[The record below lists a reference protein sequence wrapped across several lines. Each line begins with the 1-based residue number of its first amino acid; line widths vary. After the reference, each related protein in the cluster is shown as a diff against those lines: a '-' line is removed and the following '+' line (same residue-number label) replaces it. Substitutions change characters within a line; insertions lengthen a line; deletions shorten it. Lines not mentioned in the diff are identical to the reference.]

1 MSWRPEPANKRRSL
15 WRSNRRLGYK
25 QFFLFGTFF
34 CLLAAGLFFGYYAAL
49 ASTFDIA
56 QVGQVPERNRV
67 YDRHGQEIEAN
78 IGAAIEQI
86 TFEDLPPFLVKALQA
101 REDAEFFTHSG
112 VHLRGLV
119 RATLRNIKDKKFT
132 QGAST
137 LSMQLARNTYE
148 IRAKSLHRKFL
159 EIALTYRVEHHYSKQ
174 QIMAGYLNRIY
185 FGVGAGHYGIQDA
198 SLAYFGKK
206 VSQLNEAQC
215 AMIIGIIRGP
225 HIFSPWRDL
234 DAAKEQRDQVLD
246 RMIAMGFIDA
256 DEKKRIQALPLG
268 ITAPDQ
274 SSTANS
280 YAIQAVVRAVN
291 QSIEAE
297 EIQRGG
303 LKIFTTLDMPWQ
315 RRLERELQ
323 SAIRQLESERGY
335 QAPTLANYQSGT
347 PTYLQL
353 SAATLETSSGA
364 ILALIGGRHFPHS
377 AYDRSQSARRDLG
390 SAFEPFVAAAASQRG
405 RPIFPGSPVRTGSNV
420 GPDAVTR
427 IARRCGIQGPFAE
440 NEDLYRGAVCATPM
454 EMARALA
461 TLANRGQRTK
471 HYLIRRIESSAGEML
486 SQGEQESF
494 PALTP
499 AAAKEALQVLKPAG
513 SADHFIGATGSEREA
528 WMLRL
533 GPKGSTAIWVGFDQ
547 PKVIAPADR
556 LARFLRD
563 TLKRLE

>member
-1 MSWRPEPANKRRSL
+1 MSWRPEPEKKRPSL
-15 WRSNRRLGYK
+15 WRSGRRFSYWQLLLFAAFLSMLGVG
-25 QFFLFGTFF
+25 LFG
-34 CLLAAGLFFGYYAAL
+34 LYYMAL
-49 ASTFDIA
+49 ASSYDIA

-159 EIALTYRVEHHYSKQ
+159 EIALTFRVEHHYSKK

-185 FGVGAGHYGIQDA
+185 FGVGAGHYGIEDA
-198 SLAYFGKK
+198 AQQYFGKN
-206 VSQLNEAQC
+206 VSRLNEAQC

-246 RMIAMGFIDA
+246 RMIAMSFITPE
-256 DEKKRIQALPLG
+256 EKKRIQALPLG
-268 ITAPDQ
+268 VTEPDQ
-274 SSTANS
+274 SSTETS

-291 QSIEAE
+291 QLIPAE

-323 SAIRQLESERGY
+323 SAIRQLEKERSYRG
-335 QAPTLANYQSGT
+335 PTFAQYEGGT
-347 PTYLQL
+347 PQYLQM
-353 SAATLETSSGA
+353 SAATLETKSGG

-377 AYDRSQSARRDLG
+377 AYNRAQSARRDLG
-390 SAFEPFVAAAASQRG
+390 SAFEPFVAAAAAQRG
-405 RPIFPGSPVRTGSNV
+405 RPIYPGSPVRTGSSI
-420 GPDAVTR
+420 GPDAVAR

-440 NEDLYRGAVCATPM
+440 NDDLYRGAACATPM

-461 TLANRGQRTK
+461 TLANRGQRAK
-471 HYLIRRIESSAGEML
+471 PYLIRRIESSEGEIL
-486 SQGEQESF
+486 AQGEEETF
-494 PALTP
+494 PALTA
-499 AAAKEALQVLKPAG
+499 AAAKAALQVLRPAS

-547 PKVIAPADR
+547 PQVIAPADR
-556 LARFLRD
+556 LDRFLRD
-563 TLKRLE
+563 TLQRLD